1 MWIFNMDGFFSVVE
15 HRDHPSMVLVRARY
29 QKDLETV
36 AKKVG
41 ARMWPT
47 PDQDYP
53 YRLFCSKKQWV
64 KYIAHS
70 AAKIDY
76 DNFKNAALKNADDR
90 RSAQY
95 HEVWATMAGWRGVI
109 PKNFDEEDGYE

>member
-1 MWIFNMDGFFSVVE
+1 M
-15 HRDHPSMVLVRARY
+15 
-29 QKDLETV
+29 
-36 AKKVG
+36 
-41 ARMWPT
+41 
-47 PDQDYP
+47 
-53 YRLFCSKKQWV
+53 